1 MQQDTLKTLRQQ
13 VGALMSKSGA
23 QRYKQDVLTPY
34 GVERLRDMTEAQLA
48 HLKDRLI
55 AICKNRET
63 THEETRK
70 LRSMV
75 LSLVQD
81 YGYRAREGDWSEVN
95 QFLLRPQVGGK
106 LLYEMDDDELI
117 KCGKRIRVLIRKRA
131 DDARRQEELSKL
143 N

>member
-1 MQQDTLKTLRQQ
+1 MQQDTLKSLRQQ
-13 VGALMSKSGA
+13 VGALLQKSGA
-23 QRYKQDVLTPY
+23 HRYKQDVLTPY
-34 GVERLRDMTEAQLA
+34 GVERLRDMTEQQLL
-48 HLKDRLI
+48 HLKERLSI
-55 AICKNRET
+55 ICANRERAD
-63 THEETRK
+63 EGTRK

-106 LLYEMDDDELI
+106 LLYEMDDDELM
-117 KCGKRIRVLIRKRA
+117 KCAKRIRVLLRKR
-131 DDARRQEELSKL
+131 QEQAHREEQLKKL